1 MPEANFGDHVDLL
14 TFSQIL
20 EMDEDSH
27 DFSKPLVN
35 NFFDQAEETFE
46 QMDAALSAEDLGE
59 LSKLGHFLKGSS
71 ATLGFS
77 LIRDSCQVI
86 QQYGSHLNV
95 DGSMETSDAVCLDKI
110 REALS
115 AVKVHTAELMEKM
128 KGFFGE

>member
-1 MPEANFGDHVDLL
+1 MRLWSTPTRLMTGQPPAGTTREYRANL
-14 TFSQIL
+14 
-20 EMDEDSH
+20 
-27 DFSKPLVN
+27 
-35 NFFDQAEETFE
+35 
-46 QMDAALSAEDLGE
+46 AALSSSAQDLGE

-95 DGSMETSDAVCLDKI
+95 DGSLEASDAVCLGKI

-115 AVKVHTAELMEKM
+115 DVKVHTADLKEMM